1 VAEVLNQAR
10 WFADA
15 FLRSYSQLFFSRSRT
30 VGGLMVVASAFDFRM
45 FAFGVGAAILSIVSA
60 RLLRFDRSLIIEGVY
75 SYNSVLVSLG
85 IASLLENTPLAI
97 VLAVAGAILTVLVTA
112 ATRSG
117 TYQSGLPILTI
128 PFVIV
133 FYLAIA
139 TSTSLG
145 FSLSLLPT
153 GPPMAFLPGW
163 LALYFKSL
171 GMIFFLP
178 RFDVGLVLFL
188 ALLVHSRIATLFS
201 LLALGVALLVMQISA
216 LSVLAGEALPLLL
229 TLNLIFTAIALGGVW
244 FVPSRSS
251 VVLALVGVVAAAA
264 ITISTAPILAMFG
277 LPTLVPF
284 NFTAWLMLYALRQR
298 TQDGQPKSVD
308 FLPGTP
314 EQNYAFHRTHLFR
327 FGTHY
332 AARLRAPFNG
342 VWTCTQGVDG
352 DFTHQGVWR
361 NAFDFEVAGED
372 GAVFTGEG
380 TDVQDYRCYG
390 LPVLATAAGTVAR
403 VISDI
408 PDNLIGKPNVDQNWG
423 NLVLTYHAPGL
434 YSLICHLKPGSIKV
448 AEGDWVIPGQV
459 LGHCGNSG
467 RSPIPHLHF
476 QLQALPQ
483 IGAPTIFTELHDV
496 IRVDTPPELLA
507 TTVVEKDQH
516 IRNIRRDDSFHNR
529 LCAFT
534 PGAEFEL
541 VTDKHTET
549 IKVSIDLYGRNVL
562 TSSNGAKL
570 FFERDED
577 RFIVFDVSGPRSS
590 ALYVI
595 RAVLGRVPF
604 DDEIGLV
611 WSDYLPFGLVYGPI
625 IRTIY
630 EFLSPFFNN
639 GGIKIQY
646 TTERD
651 GAAMV
656 INGQTLLTRSG
667 KPRMTTHA
675 RLETHGGLV
684 EATVTTPHRVIRV
697 LRKDVDSK
705 ETK

>member
-1 VAEVLNQAR
+1 MAEVLNQAR

-15 FLRSYSQLFFSRSRT
+15 FLRSYSQLFFSRTRT
-30 VGGLMVVASAFDFRM
+30 VGGLMFVASVFDFRM
-45 FAFGVGAAILSIVSA
+45 CIFGAGAAILSILSA
-60 RLLRFDRSLIIEGVY
+60 RLLRFDRSLIEEGVY

-85 IASLLENTPLAI
+85 IASLLESTPLAI
-97 VLAVAGAILTVLVTA
+97 VLSVAGTILTVLVTA

-128 PFVIV
+128 PFVVV

-153 GPPMAFLPGW
+153 GPPITFLPEW

-178 RFDVGLVLFL
+178 RFEVGLVLFL

-201 LLALGVALLVMQISA
+201 LLALGVALSIMQVSA

-251 VVLALVGVVAAAA
+251 VALALVGVVAAAA

-298 TQDGQPKSVD
+298 TRDGQPKSVD

-327 FGTHY
+327 FGAHY
-332 AARLRAPFNG
+332 TTRLRAPFNG
-342 VWTCTQGVDG
+342 IWKCTQGVDG
-352 DFTHQGVWR
+352 EFTHQGVWK

-372 GAVFTGEG
+372 GEVFIGGG
-380 TDVQDYRCYG
+380 TEVQDFRCYG
-390 LPVLATAAGTVAR
+390 LPVLAPAAGTVAR
-403 VISDI
+403 VIGEI
-408 PDNLIGKPNVDQNWG
+408 PDNPIGKPNIEQNWG

-448 AEGDWVIPGQV
+448 AEGDWVIPGQI

-496 IRVDTPPELLA
+496 IRVGEPSELLS
-507 TTVVEKDQH
+507 TTVVEKDER
-516 IRNIRRDDSFHNR
+516 IRNIRRDDTFHQM

-534 PGAEFEL
+534 PGSEFEL
-541 VTDKHTET
+541 VTGENVEL
-549 IKVSIDLYGRNVL
+549 IKVSIDLYGRNLL
-562 TSSNGAKL
+562 TSSNGAQL
-570 FFERDED
+570 VFERDED

-595 RAVLGRVPF
+595 RAALGRVPF

-611 WSDYLPFGLVYGPI
+611 WSDYLPLGLVYGLI
-625 IRTIY
+625 VRTVY
-630 EFLSPFFNN
+630 EFLSPFINN
-639 GGIKIQY
+639 GGIKIDY
-646 TTERD
+646 TSERD
-651 GAAMV
+651 GAALV
-656 INGQTLLTRSG
+656 IKGQTPIARG
-667 KPRMTTHA
+667 RKPRMTTHA
-675 RLETHGGLV
+675 RLETIGGLV
-684 EATVTTPHRVIRV
+684 EATVTTPRRVITARRREV
-697 LRKDVDSK
+697 QSK